1 VIPALL
7 AALLA
12 AGPGPAAEP
21 APPSLAQVAARLDTV
36 HLAGGGRVRCLVVEE
51 GPDGVVARLV
61 DGAERTFAPGQVSR
75 IDWADGT
82 SSEVATTPLPDP
94 PGRAGPPA
102 GPGEPRVPHPP
113 PPPRRVLRPLPPSS
127 S

>member
-7 AALLA
+7 AVVLA
-12 AGPGPAAEP
+12 AGPGPAAG
-21 APPSLAQVAARLDTV
+21 PPSLAQVAARLDTV
-36 HLAGGGRVRCLVVEE
+36 HLAGGWRVRGLVVEE
-51 GPDGVVARLV
+51 GPDGVVVRLV
-61 DGAERTFAPGQVSR
+61 DGAERRFPAGQVSR

-82 SSEVATTPLPDP
+82 SSEVAIAPLPDAP
-94 PGRAGPPA
+94 DRAGPPP
-102 GPGEPRVPHPP
+102 GPGEPRATHPP